1 MRARSLRTRR
11 AEIFAEIFAEMFA
24 EIFVAEGAAQICD
37 LLLLCRPGARGG

>member
-11 AEIFAEIFAEMFA
+11 AEIFAEMFA
-24 EIFVAEGAAQICD
+24 EIFVAKGAVQICD